1 MLVSQQLAKAIDTYD
16 KPLYIGHQRELAKG
30 YQNGQGIVFMRVVA
44 YARVSTEYQARQR

>member
-30 YQNGQGIVFMRVVA
+30 YQNGQGIVFMHVVA
-44 YARVSTEYQARQR
+44 YARVSMEDQARQR